1 MIRSEN
7 ATAATLMMASMA
19 AFVLND
25 TLMKMMAGQV
35 PLFQLLF
42 LRGILTSIAVGVM
55 AWSMGALRF
64 RIPKRDRILVFWRMI
79 SEIGMAYFFLTAL
92 FNMPMANVMAILQVV
107 PLTITLLAAVFFGEY
122 VGWRRMFAILF
133 GFVGVILIVR
143 PGTDGFT
150 VYSLYGL
157 GAVACITL
165 RDLLTRKL
173 SSETPSMF
181 VTLVTSVSV
190 MVFFGLAGLGSEW
203 VPMDARSYSLTVGA
217 AFFVIGGYLFSI
229 MVMRLGEISY
239 VAPFRYSGLVFA
251 MILGYLAFGDWPD
264 PITLLGAAIVVGSGL
279 FMLYREA
286 VLARRKPVSRDLHPH

>member
-92 FNMPMANVMAILQVV
+92 FNMPMASVMAILQVV
-107 PLTITLLAAVFFGEY
+107 PLTITLLAAVFFG
-122 VGWRRMFAILF
+122 AIRFLF
-133 GFVGVILIVR
+133 QR
-143 PGTDGFT
+143 
-150 VYSLYGL
+150 
-157 GAVACITL
+157 
-165 RDLLTRKL
+165 
-173 SSETPSMF
+173 
-181 VTLVTSVSV
+181 
-190 MVFFGLAGLGSEW
+190 
-203 VPMDARSYSLTVGA
+203 
-217 AFFVIGGYLFSI
+217 
-229 MVMRLGEISY
+229 
-239 VAPFRYSGLVFA
+239 
-251 MILGYLAFGDWPD
+251 
-264 PITLLGAAIVVGSGL
+264 
-279 FMLYREA
+279 
-286 VLARRKPVSRDLHPH
+286 